1 MPQVDI
7 VITKDLSYSTR
18 RLKAGDRITVSE
30 QDAKVLVGIGKAER
44 AREPGKIASPPPEFL
59 SRAAVVTPAPTPEP
73 GAVSAM
79 ATAAIA
85 PTKPRAARR
94 RKATKRGK

>member
-18 RLKAGDRITVSE
+18 RLKAGDRLSVSE

-44 AREPGKIASPPPEFL
+44 AREPGIVAAPPPEL
-59 SRAAVVTPAPTPEP
+59 LTRAMEATPAAPVPAMSVVTVAPSPK
-73 GAVSAM
+73 
-79 ATAAIA
+79 AAS
-85 PTKPRAARR
+85 R
-94 RKATKRGK
+94 RKRAVKKRR